1 MPRPGGARVIIY
13 REKRGAITVLRIQG
27 VVKLGE
33 SARQFSDYL
42 EKVLLEDEGPVLL
55 DFEKIDTLD
64 STGLGEL
71 IGYLQRFE
79 EKNRRMAIV
88 RPRDRIV
95 ALLKLTRLD
104 TLIRIFPDD
113 DAAVAYLTGGEAA
126 R

>member
-1 MPRPGGARVIIY
+1 MIIY

>member
-1 MPRPGGARVIIY
+1 MIIY
-13 REKRGAITVLRIQG
+13 RERKSGATIVRLQG

-33 SARQFSDYL
+33 SAEQFSEFL
-42 EKVLLEDEGPVLL
+42 EKVLAEDEGPVLL

-71 IGYLQRFE
+71 IGYLQKFE
-79 EKNRRMAIV
+79 ERRRKMAIV
-88 RPRDRIV
+88 KPKDRIV

-113 DAAVAYLTGGEAA
+113 AAALEYLAA
-126 R
+126 S

>member
-1 MPRPGGARVIIY
+1 MRTLGRSGPVVPPIVFGTSALGNLYAARPDEVKLA
-13 REKRGAITVLRIQG
+13 VLR
-27 VVKLGE
+27 E
-33 SARQFSDYL
+33 MFRDA
-42 EKVLLEDEGPVLL
+42 EGPVLL

-79 EKNRRMAIV
+79 ERNRRMAIV
-88 RPRDRIV
+88 MPKDRVV

-113 DAAVAYLTGGEAA
+113 QAALEYLAG
-126 R
+126 

>member
-1 MPRPGGARVIIY
+1 MIIY
-13 REKRGAITVLRIQG
+13 REKRGAITALRIQG

-42 EKVLLEDEGPVLL
+42 EKVLQEDEGPVLL

-88 RPRDRIV
+88 KPKDRIV

-113 DAAVAYLTGGEAA
+113 DAAAAYLSGSEPA

>member
-1 MPRPGGARVIIY
+1 MIIY
-13 REKRGAITVLRIQG
+13 REKAGPVTVLRIQG

-79 EKNRRMAIV
+79 ERNRRMAIV
-88 RPRDRIV
+88 RPKDRIV

-113 DAAVAYLTGGEAA
+113 ATAGAYLTGADSG

>member
-1 MPRPGGARVIIY
+1 MIIL
-13 REKRGAITVLRIQG
+13 RERRERTPVLRPRG
-27 VVKLGE
+27 VGKRGE
-33 SARQFSDYL
+33 SARQFSELL
-42 EKVLLEDEGPVLL
+42 EKVLEEDEGPVLL

-79 EKNRRMAIV
+79 ERKRKMAIV
-88 RPRDRIV
+88 RPKDRVV

-113 DAAVAYLTGGEAA
+113 EAALAYLSG
-126 R
+126 

>member
-1 MPRPGGARVIIY
+1 VIII
-13 REKRGAITVLRIQG
+13 RERREGTTVLRIQG

-33 SARQFSDYL
+33 SARQFSEFL
-42 EKVLLEDEGPVLL
+42 EKVLEEDEGSVLL

-79 EKNRRMAIV
+79 ERDRRMAIV
-88 RPRDRIV
+88 RPRDRVV

-113 DAAVAYLTGGEAA
+113 QSALAYLAG
-126 R
+126 

>member
-1 MPRPGGARVIIY
+1 VIIL
-13 REKRGAITVLRIQG
+13 RERCEGTTILRIQG

-33 SARQFSDYL
+33 SARQFSEFL
-42 EKVLLEDEGPVLL
+42 EKVLEEGEGPVLL

-79 EKNRRMAIV
+79 ERDRRMAIV
-88 RPRDRIV
+88 RPKDRVV
-95 ALLKLTRLD
+95 ALLRLTRLD

-113 DAAVAYLTGGEAA
+113 QAALEYLAG
-126 R
+126 